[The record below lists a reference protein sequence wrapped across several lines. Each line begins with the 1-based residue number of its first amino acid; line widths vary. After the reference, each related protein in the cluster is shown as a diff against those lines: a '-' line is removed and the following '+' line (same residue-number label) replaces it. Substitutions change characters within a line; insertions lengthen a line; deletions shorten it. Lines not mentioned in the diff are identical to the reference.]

1 MIAGVA
7 VGFIVLGMILFAI
20 GFHFDRP
27 EIAMFGALI
36 IIGIGATAMTS
47 GVEIKVGENT
57 TTIEDNGTNVTVT
70 EDVHEDINVHSGFP
84 LDIIIMLLGVVMLIG
99 SAGAASETKMREP
112 DDKRPPWD
120 KE

>member
-1 MIAGVA
+1 MIAWVA
-7 VGFIVLGMILFAI
+7 VGFITLGLLLFAV
-20 GFHFDRP
+20 GFGLNRP

-36 IIGIGATAMTS
+36 VIGIGATAMTS

-57 TTIEDNGTNVTVT
+57 TIVNDSGTNITVT
-70 EDVHEDINVHSGFP
+70 EDVHENINVHSGFP

-99 SAGAASETKMREP
+99 SAGAASEADMNEP
-112 DDKRPPWD
+112 DDRRPPWD